1 MSDVELAAVESFAL
15 DHTKVLAPYVR
26 LIGVEH
32 GPKGDAISNF
42 DIRLVQPNAGE
53 IPTAG
58 LHTIEHTIAALLRTR
73 FNGLIDISPF
83 GCRTGFHMIALG
95 RADGRRGRR
104 GDQVVPHRHRRARRV
119 VRRAGHDRRELRQL
133 PRPQP
138 ALREGVVE
146 AGARAGHQHRRLRSQ
161 RDRLVTRPRRQASR
175 TASRTASSPA
185 SSPASTPALRAPRR
199 AAHAPR
205 APAPGSRRR
214 RACGAHR
221 PRRRAA
227 RR

>member
-73 FNGLIDISPF
+73 FDGLIDISPF
-83 GCRTGFHMIALG
+83 GCRTGFHMIVWGEPSSTEVAAAIKTSLTDLVERVEWDDVPG
-95 RADGRRGRR
+95 TTAESCGNYRDHSLHSAKEWSK
-104 GDQVVPHRHRRARRV
+104 QVLAQGISVDAF
-119 VRRAGHDRRELRQL
+119 DRSVI
-133 PRPQP
+133 
-138 ALREGVVE
+138 A
-146 AGARAGHQHRRLRSQ
+146 
-161 RDRLVTRPRRQASR
+161 
-175 TASRTASSPA
+175 
-185 SSPASTPALRAPRR
+185 
-199 AAHAPR
+199 
-205 APAPGSRRR
+205 
-214 RACGAHR
+214 
-221 PRRRAA
+221 
-227 RR
+227 